1 MSKQLLLAFALFLG
15 AKAFAQEWAYTY
27 EYDKTTDSIINSS
40 CKEAYEMSDGRIL
53 VSGIS
58 LNRNDCGILTGEN
71 TGYNTSIIALDSN
84 GVLLRCATFHKN
96 GYKGCCPYV
105 FENEQ
110 GEAFILH
117 QYNPDHDTCSS
128 NYFKNFDPPIDHS
141 TLALYKLNDDLSI
154 AESHE
159 WDFPI
164 DTFELDTTF
173 SVHYGEISLFSAMV
187 DSDGF
192 IVGGY
197 IKTVSTSVEPRGKD
211 STFFFKMDFE
221 GNLVKLVGYET
232 THSGY
237 YPESYYGFYH
247 MVEADSLYI
256 YYGWAGEVTNVEN
269 RNLIYLDKDFNVVRT
284 GRYRHSVQLPGIAG
298 GRDFFYDLSVIRSSF
313 GTTYMTCIANEV
325 ERASNEKR
333 NYYACVLYEFD
344 DGGAYPPVVPI
355 KRFLERKTKNWD
367 LVPVNKGLDVKG
379 DNSLYFAYTLNVGL
393 YWDLDSW
400 IMIEHLTPD
409 FETIATVYYD
419 LPGELM
425 HCHANGITATQD
437 GGSLLTLWGYDL
449 NQPNRRF
456 ESVVKFPAEAF
467 EGIEEAHASGLKVA
481 VAYPNPGSGTLN
493 ICTGLPNAR
502 MEVYDAT
509 GRLIHRQ
516 EISES
521 ETAVNA
527 ETWPS
532 GVYVWKVYSN
542 NEEAE
547 TGKWMKK

>member
-1 MSKQLLLAFALFLG
+1 MNKQLLLAFALLLG
-15 AKAFAQEWAYTY
+15 AKAFAQDWAYTY
-27 EYDKTTDSIINSS
+27 EYDQSS
-40 CKEAYEMSDGRIL
+40 DTVVESTCKEAYEMSDGRIL

-58 LNRNDCGILTGEN
+58 LIRNNCGILTGDH
-71 TGYNTSIIALDSN
+71 TGYYSSIIALDSD
-84 GVLLRCATFHKN
+84 GALLHQAKFHKK

-110 GEAFILH
+110 GETFILH
-117 QYNPDHDTCSS
+117 QFNPDHDSCSF

-154 AESHE
+154 AETYE

-164 DTFELDTTF
+164 DTFEYAASDH
-173 SVHYGEISLFSAMV
+173 VYYGEISLFSAMV
-187 DSDGF
+187 DSDGY

-221 GNLVKLVGYET
+221 GNMLKLVGYET
-232 THSGY
+232 IHSGY
-237 YPESYYGFYH
+237 YPESYYRYYH
-247 MVEADSLYI
+247 MVEADSLYL
-256 YYGWAGEVTNVEN
+256 YYGWAGEVTNQEN

-284 GRYRHSVQLPGIAG
+284 RRYKHSIQLPGIVG
-298 GRDFFYDLSVIRSSF
+298 GQDFVYDQSVMRSPF
-313 GTTYMTCIANEV
+313 GSTYMTCLANETKQK
-325 ERASNEKR
+325 SNEKR

-344 DGGAYPPVVPI
+344 DSGAYPPIVPI

-367 LVPVNKGLDVKG
+367 LVPVNKGVDVTG

-393 YWDLDSW
+393 YWNLDSW
-400 IMIEHLTPD
+400 IMIEHLTSE
-409 FETIATVYYD
+409 FETIASIYYD

-437 GGSLLTLWGYDL
+437 GGALLTLWGYDL
-449 NQPNRRF
+449 NQPDRRF

-467 EGIEEAHASGLKVA
+467 LGIEEAHASGLKVA

-502 MEVYDAT
+502 LEVYDAT
-509 GRLIHRQ
+509 GRLIHGQ
-516 EISES
+516 EVTES
-521 ETAVNA
+521 ETAIDA
-527 ETWPS
+527 ESWSS
-532 GVYVWKVYSN
+532 GIYVWKVYSN
-542 NEEAE
+542 NKEAE
-547 TGKWMKK
+547 TGKWVKE